1 MIILSLAQADPSLG
15 IFQTILEGGLP
26 LALLIALYV
35 LFSLYNKERAAKDVE
50 VSARIAATENHS
62 KEMAVLRSAYSDK
75 VEQLLRE
82 RLESEA
88 SSQRVIIEAKEV
100 MQSAVMQMSSL
111 GDLIEAV
118 ERETN

>member
-1 MIILSLAQADPSLG
+1 MILQLAQSDPALG

-35 LFSLYNKERAAKDVE
+35 VFTLYKKEKEAKDAE
-50 VSARIAATENHS
+50 VTARIASTEAHA
-62 KEMAVLRSAYSDK
+62 KEMANLRADYSTK

-82 RLESEA
+82 RLESETT
-88 SSQRVIIEAKEV
+88 SQRVIIEAKDV
-100 MQSAVMQMSSL
+100 MQSAVMQMNTI

-118 ERETN
+118 ERDNQ